1 MRPLTPA
8 DFVGC
13 GPRVQIDFVI
23 HFSGLCSMISYIIR
37 ERFGL
42 TVSMERRK
50 AILPEADEALA
61 NWSLSLPDSL
71 RLRGSMDSWSAMLHL
86 TYNNFLILLHR
97 PHPRAS
103 AYSED
108 YGPHDA
114 EICSAAAGVITSIF
128 EELRQKDCI
137 KYLWCSGVHTLFT
150 AMIQVRVEL
159 RFSNPILAINAL
171 RRFDSTLSSLRCLAD
186 YWFSAETI
194 LRLFENSKK
203 LQQDLRLVHDEAPG
217 QVREAQDND
226 MSVDTTS
233 TSTAVPMIAPVVSHT
248 HTQENVGGNA
258 MHQGN
263 VLDSAK
269 ASRDPGPQIHH
280 ETGPS
285 GPFQYPGN
293 VPDESNDGSTIHHGE
308 GSEHSGN
315 FLDWKQ
321 LFPFAGLEEPGPMNM
336 EGLMDIEEE
345 WRQLYMEP
353 QMSDL
358 LHESIWPP

>member
-1 MRPLTPA
+1 
-8 DFVGC
+8 
-13 GPRVQIDFVI
+13 
-23 HFSGLCSMISYIIR
+23 
-37 ERFGL
+37 
-42 TVSMERRK
+42 
-50 AILPEADEALA
+50 
-61 NWSLSLPDSL
+61 
-71 RLRGSMDSWSAMLHL
+71 MLHL

-217 QVREAQDND
+217 QVRDAQDND
-226 MSVDTTS
+226 VSVEATS
-233 TSTAVPMIAPVVSHT
+233 NSTAVPMTAPAVSQP
-248 HTQENVGGNA
+248 HTQDNVGSNA
-258 MHQGN
+258 IHQGP
-263 VLDSAK
+263 VTT
-269 ASRDPGPQIHH
+269 SRDSEPQSHN

-285 GPFQYPGN
+285 GHFQYSGN
-293 VPDESNDGSTIHHGE
+293 VPDDPNDMSNAHNADGSE
-308 GSEHSGN
+308 NSGN
-315 FLDWKQ
+315 YLDWKQ
-321 LFPFAGLEEPGPMNM
+321 LFPFAGLEEPGPMNI

-358 LHESIWPP
+358 LQESIWPP